1 MDDLPTAAPR
11 PPSDRGQGR
20 KPISESGEIMR
31 NRTVRMTDDDWA
43 DCGLVA
49 GDTDRSDWIRG
60 QIAKAKRAMLRA
72 QSRG

>member
-1 MDDLPTAAPR
+1 
-11 PPSDRGQGR
+11 
-20 KPISESGEIMR
+20 MR
-31 NRTVRMTDDDWA
+31 NRTVRMTDADWH

-49 GDTDRSDWIRG
+49 GGDRSDWIRG